1 MIVLRG
7 KQNFSMPRK
16 LASCI
21 GGDVVP
27 HSFSKTPDAVPGHL
41 YKQLQKYCL
50 TDMTERLTGAQPEAQ
65 G

>member
-1 MIVLRG
+1 MIILRG

-16 LASCI
+16 LASCT
-21 GGDVVP
+21 GDVVP
-27 HSFSKTPDAVPGHL
+27 HRFSKIPDAVPEHW

-50 TDMTERLTGAQPEAQ
+50 TDMTERLTGAQSEAQ

>member
-1 MIVLRG
+1 
-7 KQNFSMPRK
+7 MPRK

-27 HSFSKTPDAVPGHL
+27 HSSSKTPDAVPGHL

-50 TDMTERLTGAQPEAQ
+50 TDTTERLTGAQPEAQ